1 MADIPEKINWKV
13 ILSFPALAYTSL
25 GVFCAIFA
33 LKGFMIPNHFLDG
46 GVTGISILAHEILHV
61 NISWFLILFNI
72 PFIIMGYKKI
82 GITFA
87 VQMMIAVA
95 LLAIFMNVLNIQ
107 TVTTDKILIAVF
119 GGFFMGLGVGFVI
132 KGGGVIDGFEVVAH
146 YTNKKLGLS
155 TGEIVLFVNSIIF
168 LAAAFNFGIEAAM
181 YSILTY
187 FTAIKTSDY
196 VVDGFEEYTALT
208 IVSEKHEE
216 VKAIIVKDF
225 KKAISVYKGERGYL
239 PKSFDEKHDCD
250 IVMTIATRLEV
261 HRLKETISAVDPKAF
276 FYVQRIKEVTGGVV
290 KRKGHH

>member
-1 MADIPEKINWKV
+1 MRKIDWKA
-13 ILSFPALAYTSL
+13 ILSLPSIGYTCL
-25 GVFCAIFA
+25 GVLCAIFA
-33 LKGFMIPNHFLDG
+33 LQGFMIPNHFLDG
-46 GVTGISILAHEILHV
+46 GIIGISILAHEIFHL
-61 NISWFLILFNI
+61 NISWFLVVLNI
-72 PFIIMGYKKI
+72 PFVIMGYKKM

-87 VQMMIAVA
+87 VQVIIAVA
-95 LLAIFMNVLNIQ
+95 LLAIFINVLSFDI
-107 TVTTDKILIAVF
+107 VTKDKILIAIF
-119 GGFFMGLGVGFVI
+119 GGFLMGLGVGFVI

-168 LAAAFNFGIEAAM
+168 LLAAFNFGIEAAM

-187 FTAIKTSDY
+187 FTAVKASDY

-208 IVSEKHEE
+208 IVSEKHDE

-239 PKSFDEKHDCD
+239 PKSFDVKHDCD

-261 HRLKETISAVDPKAF
+261 HRLKEAISEVDAKAF
-276 FYVQRIKEVTGGVV
+276 FYVSRIKEVTGGVV
-290 KRKGHH
+290 KKRGHH

>member
-1 MADIPEKINWKV
+1 MEKINWKTV
-13 ILSFPALAYTSL
+13 LSFSSLAYTIL

-46 GVTGISILAHEILHV
+46 GVTGISILAHEIFHI
-61 NISWFLILFNI
+61 NISLFLIIFNI

-87 VQMMIAVA
+87 IQVSIAVV
-95 LLAIFMNVLNIQ
+95 LLAIFMNVINIP
-107 TVTTDKILIAVF
+107 TITTDKILIAVF
-119 GGFFMGLGVGFVI
+119 GGFLMGLSAGFVI

-155 TGEIVLFVNSIIF
+155 TGEIVLFANSIIF
-168 LAAAFNFGIEAAM
+168 LLAAFNFGIEAAM

-187 FTAIKTSDY
+187 FTAVKTSDY

-208 IVSEKHEE
+208 IISEKHEE
-216 VKAIIVKDF
+216 VKRIIVKDF
-225 KKAISVYKGERGYL
+225 NKAISVYKGERGYL
-239 PKSFDEKHDCD
+239 PKNFEEHHDCD

-261 HRLKETISAVDPKAF
+261 HRLKESISEVDPKAF

-290 KRKGHH
+290 KKKGHH

>member
-1 MADIPEKINWKV
+1 MVNTQEKINWKS
-13 ILSFPALAYTSL
+13 ILSFPSLAYTSL

-46 GVTGISILAHEILHV
+46 GVTGISILAHEIFHI
-61 NISWFLILFNI
+61 NISWFLIVLNI
-72 PFIIMGYKKI
+72 PFVIMGYKKI

-87 VQMMIAVA
+87 VQVIIAVL
-95 LLAIFMNVLNIQ
+95 LLATFINVLNIP

-132 KGGGVIDGFEVVAH
+132 KGGGVLDGFEVVVH

-155 TGEIVLFVNSIIF
+155 TGEIILAANSIIF
-168 LAAAFNFGIEAAM
+168 LSAAFYFGIEAAM

-208 IVSEKHEE
+208 IVSEQHDV

-225 KKAISVYKGERGYL
+225 NKAISVYKGERGYL
-239 PKSFDEKHDCD
+239 PKSFDVKHDCD
-250 IVMTIATRLEV
+250 IIMTIATRLEV
-261 HRLKETISAVDPKAF
+261 HRLKEAISAVDPKAF